1 MYCGNFQW
9 RTYNIRMEFWTFKLK
24 ITSKWIYVLV
34 LNCHYV
40 PDLPKNH
47 PSATISLYPQRF
59 FLSCHLGINNKACS
73 FPYIFHVVHNKLYI
87 SILHWTEVVETI
99 TRWHI
104 NFTKYHNKTVYKER
118 LKYPKT
124 WVSHVHKSCES
135 SQKNIFNEVL
145 FK

>member
-1 MYCGNFQW
+1 MYQ
-9 RTYNIRMEFWTFKLK
+9 TYQKTIFSNKLPLPAKTEFFFHTN
-24 ITSKWIYVLV
+24 TQA
-34 LNCHYV
+34 H
-40 PDLPKNH
+40 LPKNH